1 MVYCISILMGYL
13 LGCSNMAFYICK
25 LKQVD
30 LRQHGSAN
38 LGASNAA
45 IVLGW
50 RAGILTGIHDIA
62 KGTLAVILAQMLFP
76 DAAHIDAVAGVACVL
91 GHIFPFYLKFRGGK
105 GFASFL
111 GMLLALDWK
120 FALVMMV
127 LILIITLI
135 FDYIVIGTVC
145 VIVAAPVYFGLAS
158 RSILMSL
165 ILLAASAV
173 IFYKHRENFPR
184 ILNGTEIGL
193 RSAIRGDNKLDKK
206 S

>member
-1 MVYCISILMGYL
+1 MAYCISILMGYL

-25 LKQVD
+25 AKKVD

-38 LGASNAA
+38 LGASNAT

-62 KGTLAVILAQMLFP
+62 KGALAVILARLLFP
-76 DAAHIDAVAGVACVL
+76 NAVHIGAVAGVACVL

-105 GFASFL
+105 GFASYL

-127 LILIITLI
+127 LILIVTLI
-135 FDYIVIGTVC
+135 FDYIVIGTVS
-145 VIVAAPVYFGLAS
+145 VIFAGPVYFGIAS
-158 RSILMSL
+158 QSFMMPL

-173 IFYKHRENFPR
+173 ILYKHRENFPR
-184 ILNGTEIGL
+184 ILNGTEKGL
-193 RSAIRGDNKLDKK
+193 RSILKK
-206 S
+206 QDRV